1 MYRRQLFWGDI
12 ADKQPESDQHAS
24 VLQFLGL
31 AERIFTDDYGE
42 LIRLKME
49 SDRVRARRDQ
59 YEGTLKELAGD
70 VLTDPVPQSSVTE
83 ASVKQAESQLLGEL
97 EELRARRTNIL
108 SAGRDQAIQP
118 EMRTHIE
125 RLGEKRAAL
134 VVGLEELKI
143 RQSAVAERRTEI
155 FQYRADLNEESERMK
170 RALDAGE
177 VLADLRIT
185 HCPACD
191 QPVTSTPTK
200 ESCFLCHQPLPDE
213 PMIEGLGAA
222 RLLFERERLG
232 GELDEAEQLASVLE
246 QEDKNLAAEISRSHE
261 RLRMVEN
268 ELAPARTAVSALT
281 QEDVSAIDMALG
293 ELNERQRQIG
303 RLKAALELGRQLTEK
318 VSSIEREIEPIQAR
332 VDEVM
337 RATDFAEAESR
348 LADGM
353 NEYLQAINRLRPG
366 AWPHNPVT
374 VDVSRW
380 TFRLRVGSRRW
391 DKALGGTDSLYFL
404 MAYQY
409 GLLSLSDKEGAHY
422 PGFCVIDVPG
432 EFSGEA
438 VEDKENFIVQPF
450 IDLLGRESFKG
461 AQAIITGAA
470 FSGLQGANQRR
481 LSLVFT
487 A

>member
-1 MYRRQLFWGDI
+1 
-12 ADKQPESDQHAS
+12 
-24 VLQFLGL
+24 
-31 AERIFTDDYGE
+31 
-42 LIRLKME
+42 
-49 SDRVRARRDQ
+49 
-59 YEGTLKELAGD
+59 
-70 VLTDPVPQSSVTE
+70 
-83 ASVKQAESQLLGEL
+83 
-97 EELRARRTNIL
+97 
-108 SAGRDQAIQP
+108 
-118 EMRTHIE
+118 
-125 RLGEKRAAL
+125 
-134 VVGLEELKI
+134 
-143 RQSAVAERRTEI
+143 
-155 FQYRADLNEESERMK
+155 
-170 RALDAGE
+170 
-177 VLADLRIT
+177 
-185 HCPACD
+185 
-191 QPVTSTPTK
+191 
-200 ESCFLCHQPLPDE
+200 
-213 PMIEGLGAA
+213 MIEGLGAA